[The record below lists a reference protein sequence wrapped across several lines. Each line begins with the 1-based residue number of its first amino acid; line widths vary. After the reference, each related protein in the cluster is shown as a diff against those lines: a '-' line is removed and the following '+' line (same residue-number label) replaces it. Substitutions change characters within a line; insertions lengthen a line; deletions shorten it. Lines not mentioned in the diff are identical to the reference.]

1 MNWRGTAVIL
11 PALSRAFAQ
20 LRRPRVWLPLM
31 LLAVAGLLAEPY
43 LEAIYSY
50 GAGRRALDRNHAREA
65 RSWFERCLRVWPR
78 SPAVHLLASRA
89 ARLTRDHEAAEHHLT
104 ECQRLEGEPSE
115 ESNLEWALLQAEN
128 GNLEGVEEFLRARAA
143 RDPTHA
149 GPILKALAA
158 GYLRLYRFND
168 AMQGLEAALRLAPD
182 DPHALYLRGRA
193 WERVHAYPKAA
204 EDYRNV
210 LAHDPAD
217 DDARLRLANSLLEN
231 GQPADALDHL
241 ELLRRRQSN
250 NPEVLVRLAFAWNAV
265 GRLEDSLRLIDEVL
279 ARHPDFPPAISA
291 RGQLAFLAERPAEAE
306 GWLRRAVT
314 VNPYDRQAHYVLQQ
328 CFEQQGKTAEAKTQR
343 ERLKEVE
350 ETIDRL
356 ITISNRLM
364 PSTPHDPALHYE
376 LGTILTKMGHEELG
390 ARWFASALEQDPN
403 FGQAH
408 EALAKYYDRVGNH
421 EEAERH
427 RRKRN

>member
-1 MNWRGTAVIL
+1 VIL
-11 PALSRAFAQ
+11 PALSRAFAP
-20 LRRPRVWLPLM
+20 LRRPRVWLPLV

-43 LEAIYSY
+43 LDASYSY
-50 GAGRRALDRNHAREA
+50 WAGRRALDRNQAREA
-65 RSWFERCLRVWPR
+65 RPWFERCLRVWPHR
-78 SPAVHLLASRA
+78 AAVHLLASRA
-89 ARLTRDHEAAEHHLT
+89 ARLTGDHDAAEHHLA
-104 ECQRLEGEPSE
+104 ECQRLEGSPSE

-128 GNLEGVEEFLRARAA
+128 GNLEGVEEFLRDRSS
-143 RDPTHA
+143 RDPAHA
-149 GPILKALAA
+149 GPILMALAA

-168 AMQGLEAALRLAPD
+168 AMQGLEAALRLDPNN
-182 DPHALYLRGRA
+182 PHALYLRGRA

-204 EDYRNV
+204 EDYRAV
-210 LAHDPAD
+210 LTHDPAD
-217 DDARLRLANSLLEN
+217 DDARLRLANALLEN

-241 ELLRRRQSN
+241 ELLRRRQPN

-306 GWLRRAVT
+306 TWLRRAVA

-328 CFEQQGKTAEAKTQR
+328 CFEQQGKTAEAKIQR

-364 PSTPHDPALHYE
+364 PNAPHDPDLHYE

-390 ARWFASALEQDPN
+390 ARWFASALEQNPDY
-403 FGQAH
+403 GRAH
-408 EALAKYYDRVGNH
+408 EALAKYYDRIGNR
-421 EEAERH
+421 EEADRH
-427 RRKRN
+427 RRKEN

>member
-1 MNWRGTAVIL
+1 VTL

-31 LLAVAGLLAEPY
+31 LLVVAGLLAEPY
-43 LEAIYSY
+43 LVASYSY
-50 GAGRRALDRNHAREA
+50 WAGRRALDRNHPRDARP
-65 RSWFERCLRVWPR
+65 SLERCLRVWPH
-78 SPAVHLLASRA
+78 SAAVHLLASRA
-89 ARLTRDHEAAEHHLT
+89 ARLTGDHEAAEHHLT
-104 ECQRLEGEPSE
+104 ECQRLEREPSD

-128 GNLEGVEEFLRARAA
+128 GNLEKVEEFLRDRSG
-143 RDPTHA
+143 RDPAHA

-168 AMQGLEAALRLAPD
+168 AMQGLEAALRLDPD

-204 EDYRNV
+204 EDYRKV

-217 DDARLRLANSLLEN
+217 DETRLRLANALLEN
-231 GQPADALDHL
+231 GQPADALVHL
-241 ELLRRRQSN
+241 ELLRRRQPE

-279 ARHPDFPPAISA
+279 ARHPDYPPALSA

-306 GWLRRAVT
+306 GWLRRAVA
-314 VNPYDRQAHYVLQQ
+314 VSPYDRQAHYVLQQ
-328 CFEQQGKTAEAKTQR
+328 CFEQQGKAAEAQTQR

-350 ETIDRL
+350 QTIDRL
-356 ITISNRLM
+356 IAISNRLM
-364 PSTPHDPALHYE
+364 PNAPHDPALHYE

-390 ARWFASALEQDPN
+390 ARWFASALEQDPDY
-403 FGQAH
+403 GPAH
-408 EALAKYYDRVGNH
+408 ETLAKYYERIGNR

-427 RRKRN
+427 RRHAAVRQP